1 MKLTGI
7 SRISTDSTG
16 TDKVLKTLNN
26 KGVSFLKTYSQPGPS
41 FIILFLQYSQSDLP
55 PLRPLCGEAP
65 GPRLEPGT
73 GWSNGRDSD
82 H

>member
-26 KGVSFLKTYSQPGPS
+26 KGVSFLKTYSQPCGLVLLFYFYSIHKAICRPS
-41 FIILFLQYSQSDLP
+41 DHSVERP
-55 PLRPLCGEAP
+55 P
-65 GPRLEPGT
+65 
-73 GWSNGRDSD
+73 GRD
-82 H
+82 

>member
-26 KGVSFLKTYSQPGPS
+26 KGVSFLKTYSQPWPS
-41 FIILFLQYSQSDLP
+41 FII
-55 PLRPLCGEAP
+55 
-65 GPRLEPGT
+65 
-73 GWSNGRDSD
+73 
-82 H
+82 